1 MSETK
6 VEGGA
11 TVPAEVPAEAAFP
24 VADIHAALPQL
35 RRPFAASAVKWKT
48 QATWPKD
55 GPAEGAIMVGYI
67 DARLVS
73 ARLNKVVG
81 GNWSEKPV
89 RVEGRPWAL
98 MYELTVF
105 DQTHVDIG
113 VAQGRTDDMKLKA
126 MHSDGLKRPAVR
138 FGIGEYLYA
147 MPEVRIGVTADGAE
161 TPEGVPTIKR
171 RKDGKVPG
179 FLPEKIYAYLRE
191 RYEAWLAAEG
201 EDAFGKPLDHGDA
214 ATGSVGEGIAPDEA
228 DSDQPAAPE
237 PLADEKAIKLT
248 GEIRHLRDRIRAFD
262 EGALPAQSF
271 DAAMAQ
277 REHSHERLQD
287 FLGNLT
293 ELLAD
298 VERFAELESELANA
312 LDDEAAWK
320 KVVGSAQRR
329 ASRRERVE
337 VLEKALNETGA
348 NDHA

>member
-1 MSETK
+1 MSEQDQ
-6 VEGGA
+6 VPP
-11 TVPAEVPAEAAFP
+11 TVNFP
-24 VADIHAALPQL
+24 VDNIGDALPQL
-35 RRPFAASAVKWKT
+35 RRPFAAAAVKWKP
-48 QATWPKD
+48 QATWPSN
-55 GPAEGAIMVGYI
+55 GPAEGAIFVGYI

-89 RVEGRPWAL
+89 RVEGQPWAL

-105 DQTHVDIG
+105 DQSHVDIG
-113 VAQGRTDDMKLKA
+113 VAQGRSDDMKLKA

-161 TPEGVPTIKR
+161 ALGGMPTIKR

-191 RYEAWLAAEG
+191 CYEAWLTAEG

-214 ATGSVGEGIAPDEA
+214 ATGSVGEGIAPGDEA
-228 DSDQPAAPE
+228 DSDQPAAAG
-237 PLADEKAIKLT
+237 PLDDEKAKAL
-248 GEIRHLRDRIRAFD
+248 GDKARELRDEIREVD

-271 DAAMAQ
+271 DAAMSQ
-277 REHSHERLQD
+277 REHSHDRLED
-287 FLGNLT
+287 FIDKLT
-293 ELLAD
+293 EMLAD
-298 VERFAELESELANA
+298 VRRFEELESELANA
-312 LDDEAAWK
+312 LDDEAEWK
-320 KVVGSAQRR
+320 KIVATAQRR

-337 VLEKALNETGA
+337 VLEKALDEAKGDKNA
-348 NDHA
+348 DQ